1 MNQTILVAGGTG
13 NLGGRIIKALVKRG
27 AEVRAI
33 VRNGSEPEKIAKLTE
48 LGAKVVTVDMS
59 DVAQLKQACQGVSC
73 VVSALAGLHDVI
85 VDSQIKLLDAAIAAG
100 VPRFIPSDY
109 ASDFTKLPAGE
120 NRNFDLRKEFHQ
132 YLDKSSLAQP
142 PGTGI
147 AATSI
152 LNGAFADIL
161 GYGTPVYNV
170 KNYSVGYWGD
180 KQDWK
185 IDFTTMDDTADYT
198 AAAALA
204 KPSLGEIDST
214 TPRILRIASFQ
225 ISPNEL
231 IAVGAEV
238 KKTEFKLI
246 PMGSMEDFSASNK
259 QERSA
264 HPEGEK
270 ELYPSWQGKQY
281 LHSMFSV
288 QNTPLDNDRYPDVQW
303 TSAID
308 VISKI

>member
-1 MNQTILVAGGTG
+1 MIKPTILVAGGTG
-13 NLGGRIIKALVKRG
+13 NLGERIIKALITRG

-33 VRNGSEPEKIAKLTE
+33 VRNGSKPEKIAKLTE
-48 LGAKVVTVDMS
+48 LGAKVITVDMS
-59 DVAQLKQACQGVSC
+59 DVEQLKQACQGISC

-85 VDSQIKLLDAAIAAG
+85 VDSQIKLLDAALAAG

-109 ASDFTKLPAGE
+109 SADFTKLPAGD

-132 YLDKSSLAQP
+132 YLDKSP
-142 PGTGI
+142 I

-152 LNGAFADIL
+152 MNGAFTDIL
-161 GYGTPVYNV
+161 SYGTPVYNV
-170 KNYSVGYWGD
+170 KDYSVGYWGD
-180 KQDWK
+180 KSDWK

-198 AAAALA
+198 AAAA
-204 KPSLGEIDST
+204 IDAS

-231 IAVGAEV
+231 VAVGTEV
-238 KKTEFKLI
+238 KKIEFKLV
-246 PMGSMEDFSASNK
+246 PMGSMADFSASNK

-264 HPEGEK
+264 NPEGEK

-281 LHSMFSV
+281 LHSMFSI
-288 QNTPLDNDRYPDVQW
+288 QNIPLDNDRYPDVQW